1 MLTLDAFGQRIRR
14 LRVEK
19 DLTQQQLADLMFVS
33 RKTIGNWES
42 GIRLPDIS
50 MLSRLSRC
58 LQVETYELLDAMYSD
73 ENPPTIIVV
82 EKVPVVLKS
91 FVQLL
96 NDTLPDAQIY
106 GFDAMS
112 EALTFATNNRI
123 GATFINVEQLGENGF
138 VLAEMLTR
146 LLPKIN
152 IIFLARDLEFA
163 DKAVKFRASG
173 YIVMPLTAEK
183 IHQEMANLRFPVSGL
198 S

>member
-50 MLSRLSRC
+50 MLSRLARC

-73 ENPPTIIVV
+73 ENPPTITVV
-82 EKVPVVLKS
+82 EKEPVVLKS

-96 NDTLPDAQIY
+96 NDTLPEAQIF

-112 EALTFATNNRI
+112 EALAFASNNRI
-123 GATFINVEQLGENGF
+123 AATFINVEQLGENGF
-138 VLAEMLTR
+138 ALAEMLTG

-152 IIFLARDLEFA
+152 IIFLARDLEYA

-183 IHQEMANLRFPVSGL
+183 IRQEITNLRFPVSGL
-198 S
+198 N

>member
-50 MLSRLSRC
+50 MLSRLARC

-73 ENPPTIIVV
+73 ENPPTITVV
-82 EKVPVVLKS
+82 EKEPVVLKS

-96 NDTLPDAQIY
+96 NDTLPEAQIF

-112 EALTFATNNRI
+112 EALAFASNNRI
-123 GATFINVEQLGENGF
+123 AATFINVEQLGENGF
-138 VLAEMLTR
+138 ALAEMLTR

-152 IIFLARDLEFA
+152 IIFLARDLEYA

-183 IHQEMANLRFPVSGL
+183 IRQEITNLRFPVSGL
-198 S
+198 N